1 MWTVMARTMNYKKPK
16 DTKKTLKRLL
26 GYLGV
31 HKIAVAIVAILVT
44 VSSVASILGTYLL
57 KPVVNRYIL
66 PGWKD
71 LRECFSL
78 WE

>member
-1 MWTVMARTMNYKKPK
+1 MARTMNYKKPK

-44 VSSVASILGTYLL
+44 VSSVASILGHSLL
-57 KPVVNRYIL
+57 KPVSIAIFFR
-66 PGWKD
+66 GMWKD